1 MNELTRNEAIP
12 NAFDHYC
19 KVVLKNKMIDY
30 RRLKAC
36 NTENEIVFSDLPRR
50 VLSRFATFDEPTAE
64 FYEFRVVDQTIYI
77 ENEALGNALSE
88 LTEAYRTVLLCSFFL
103 GMRVTEIASLMSKSR
118 QTISTWEK
126 NALQKM
132 RRLMEEMTNEE

>member
-19 KVVLKNKMIDY
+19 KVVLKHKMIDC
-30 RRLKAC
+30 RRLKVC
-36 NTENEIVFSDLPRR
+36 NAENEIVFSDLPER
-50 VLSRFATFDEPTAE
+50 VLSQFATFDEHATE

-77 ENEALGNALSE
+77 ENETLGNALSE
-88 LTEAYRTVLLCSFFL
+88 LTEAYRTILLCSFYL
-103 GMRVTEIASLMSKSR
+103 RMRVTEIASLMSKSR

-126 NALQKM
+126 NALQEM
-132 RRLMEEMTNEE
+132 RRLMEESTNEE